1 MWTWIHI
8 RFQSILFARC
18 KMHALLLILLSLL
31 CLVAGVFVG
40 IVLFAVKLHIDA
52 KKGKAVFAFRHW
64 KKDQWVVI
72 GNLLSISANVTERL
86 RKSDPKE
93 PCDSVHYVSL

>member
-1 MWTWIHI
+1 
-8 RFQSILFARC
+8 
-18 KMHALLLILLSLL
+18 MHALLLILLSLF
-31 CLVAGVFVG
+31 CLVVGVFLG
-40 IVLFAVKLHIDA
+40 VLFVAVKLHAGA
-52 KKGKAVFAFRHW
+52 KKGTAVFALRNH

>member
-1 MWTWIHI
+1 
-8 RFQSILFARC
+8 
-18 KMHALLLILLSLL
+18 MHAILLILLSLF
-31 CLVAGVFVG
+31 CLVVGVFLGVA
-40 IVLFAVKLHIDA
+40 LLAVKLHKEA
-52 KKGKAVFAFRHW
+52 KKGKAVFAFR
-64 KKDQWVVI
+64 KREPGQWVVI